1 MLFLGFKVL
10 FNYRVH
16 CGKAIISVCYYIK
29 IEISCFSL
37 KHKRETFANAFLQ
50 DSNLI
55 VVVVVDVDLCSE
67 CLIILSSILNV
78 ILVVIDLY

>member
-10 FNYRVH
+10 FNHRVH
-16 CGKAIISVCYYIK
+16 YSKAIISVCHCIK

-37 KHKRETFANAFLQ
+37 KHKRETFANAFLR
-50 DSNLI
+50 DSNL
-55 VVVVVDVDLCSE
+55 VAVVVVDVDLCSE
-67 CLIILSSILNV
+67 CLIILSFILNV